1 MIFTR
6 THNTAS
12 AGKRGGLLSTLCLL
26 LFSASGLLSAQTI
39 ESPAATAYPREL
51 ICSRVDE
58 DGALRLLLP
67 VARYKDNCGRTVD
80 LVGAVHLADEAYYRN
95 LNRAFPGY
103 DYVLYELVDGE
114 DVPELS
120 RLSKKIE
127 NGTAT
132 PEERRRFDQLV
143 QENLNKGTSA
153 FSQLLGQYY
162 ATMAE
167 KLELSLQTE
176 CIDYSLSNMVY
187 ADMNS
192 DELARAMEERGET
205 WLQLILA
212 SLMENGSGGG
222 SLLSFSAESL
232 RREMIESLA
241 ESDSRDVT
249 MENSAIVISRNIRCM
264 EVLDRVV
271 RKASPGTQI
280 AIFYGAMHLRDM
292 HQRMLERGFTLQGVQ
307 WITAIRS

>member
-1 MIFTR
+1 MMIFTR
-6 THNTAS
+6 TRDTAS
-12 AGKRGGLLSTLCLL
+12 AGKRGGILSTLCLL
-26 LFSASGLLSAQTI
+26 LFAASGLLSAQTI
-39 ESPAATAYPREL
+39 ESPAETAYPREL
-51 ICSRVDE
+51 ICSMEDE
-58 DGALRLLLP
+58 DGTLRLLLP
-67 VARYKDNCGRTVD
+67 VARYMDNCGRIVD

-120 RLSKKIE
+120 RLTKKIE

-132 PEERRRFDQLV
+132 PEERRRYNQLV
-143 QENLNKGTSA
+143 RENLSRGNSA

-222 SLLSFSAESL
+222 FFAFSTEAL

-241 ESDSRDVT
+241 ESDSSDVT
-249 MENSAIVISRNIRCM
+249 MVNSAIVISRNIRCM

-271 RKASPGTQI
+271 RKASPGIRI

>member
-1 MIFTR
+1 MIYTR
-6 THNTAS
+6 THNTTS
-12 AGKRGGLLSTLCLL
+12 AGRRSGLLSTLCLL
-26 LFSASGLLSAQTI
+26 LFSAHGLLNAQTI
-39 ESPAATAYPREL
+39 ESPTETAYPREL
-51 ICSRVDE
+51 ICSTEDE
-58 DGALRLLLP
+58 DGTLRLLLP
-67 VARYKDNCGRTVD
+67 VARYTDNCGRTVD
-80 LVGAVHLADEAYYRN
+80 LVGAVHLADEIYYQN
-95 LNRAFPGY
+95 LNRAFPEY

-120 RLSKKIE
+120 RLSRKIE

-132 PEERRRFDQLV
+132 PEERRRFDQLIRAN
-143 QENLNKGTSA
+143 QRRGNSA
-153 FSQLLGQYY
+153 FNQLLGQYY

-167 KLELSLQTE
+167 KLELSLQTD
-176 CIDYSLSNMVY
+176 CIDYSLNNMVY

-205 WLQLILA
+205 WMQLIIA
-212 SLMENGSGGG
+212 SLMENGSG
-222 SLLSFSAESL
+222 SSSIFAFSTEAL

-249 MENSAIVISRNIRCM
+249 LSNSAIVISRNIRCM

-307 WITAIRS
+307 WLTAIRS

>member
-1 MIFTR
+1 MIFSR

-12 AGKRGGLLSTLCLL
+12 SGKRGGLLSTLCLL
-26 LFSASGLLSAQTI
+26 LFTASGLLNAQTI
-39 ESPAATAYPREL
+39 ESPTETAYPREL
-51 ICSRVDE
+51 ICCTEDE
-58 DGALRLLLP
+58 DGTLRLLIP
-67 VARYKDNCGRTVD
+67 VARYMDNCGRIVD

-132 PEERRRFDQLV
+132 PEERRRFNQLV
-143 QENLNKGTSA
+143 RENLSRGNSA

-176 CIDYSLSNMVY
+176 CIDYSLNNMVY
-187 ADMNS
+187 ADMS
-192 DELARAMEERGET
+192 TEELDRAMEERGET
-205 WLQLILA
+205 WMQLILA
-212 SLMENGSGGG
+212 SLMENGSGG
-222 SLLSFSAESL
+222 SLFAFSAEAL
-232 RREMIESLA
+232 RREMIEFLA

-271 RKASPGTQI
+271 RKASPDTRI

-307 WITAIRS
+307 WMTAIRS

>member
-1 MIFTR
+1 MIFSR
-6 THNTAS
+6 THDTSS
-12 AGKRGGLLSTLCLL
+12 AGKHRGLLSTLCLL
-26 LFSASGLLSAQTI
+26 LFSTSGLLSAQTI
-39 ESPAATAYPREL
+39 ESPADTAYPREL
-51 ICSRVDE
+51 ICSREDE
-58 DGALRLLLP
+58 DGTLRLLLP
-67 VARYKDNCGRTVD
+67 VARYMDNSGRTVD

-95 LNRAFPGY
+95 LNRAFPEY

-120 RLSKKIE
+120 RLSRKIE

-143 QENLNKGTSA
+143 RANQSRGNSA
-153 FSQLLGQYY
+153 FNQLLGQYY

-212 SLMENGSGGG
+212 SLMENGSGG
-222 SLLSFSAESL
+222 SLFAFSTESL
-232 RREMIESLA
+232 RRQMIESLA

-249 MENSAIVISRNIRCM
+249 MENSAIVISRNMRCM
-264 EVLDRVV
+264 DVLDRVI
-271 RKASPGTQI
+271 RKANPNTRI

-292 HQRMLERGFTLQGVQ
+292 HQRLLERGFTLQGVQ
-307 WITAIRS
+307 WLTAIRS

>member
-1 MIFTR
+1 MIFSR
-6 THNTAS
+6 TANSPAR
-12 AGKRGGLLSTLCLL
+12 KRAGLLPTLFLL
-26 LFSASGLLSAQTI
+26 LFGASGLLGAQTI
-39 ESPAATAYPREL
+39 ENPDETAYPREL
-51 ICSRVDE
+51 ICRRVDE

-67 VARYKDNCGRTVD
+67 VARYMDNCGRTVD

-120 RLSKKIE
+120 RLSRKIE

-132 PEERRRFDQLV
+132 PEEHRRFDQLV
-143 QENLNKGTSA
+143 RENQNKGTSA

-162 ATMAE
+162 ATMAA

-212 SLMENGSGGG
+212 SLMENGSG
-222 SLLSFSAESL
+222 SLFSFSAESL